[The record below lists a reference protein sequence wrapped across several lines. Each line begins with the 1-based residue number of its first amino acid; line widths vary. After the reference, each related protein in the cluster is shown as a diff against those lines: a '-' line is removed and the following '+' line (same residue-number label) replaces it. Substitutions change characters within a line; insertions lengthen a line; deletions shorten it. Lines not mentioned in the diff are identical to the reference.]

1 MVAQKNRRRRNRRNR
16 RRQKNSMN
24 GGAVELNE
32 VEVNNSGCSTAN
44 ECSTQQIEKQAAGA
58 EKQIEMRNQAG
69 GDSQKVTA
77 QVVEG
82 STGEDAALQEQI
94 QLTAYQGQAQAEFD
108 KNAGTSGGRRK
119 RRKSKRRKSKRRK
132 SKRRKS
138 KRRKSKRRKS
148 KRRKRRKSKRRKSRR
163 K

>member
-1 MVAQKNRRRRNRRNR
+1 MVTQNNRRNRQKKRNRRNR
-16 RRQKNSMN
+16 QRQNNMK

-108 KNAGTSGGRRK
+108 KNAGTTATGGRRRK
-119 RRKSKRRKSKRRK
+119 RRKSRRKSKKKSKRKSRKKSKRRKSKRRK
-132 SKRRKS
+132 SRKKYKRK
-138 KRRKSKRRKS
+138 K
-148 KRRKRRKSKRRKSRR
+148 
-163 K
+163 

>member
-1 MVAQKNRRRRNRRNR
+1 MVAQKKIRRQNSRRQNSRNRR
-16 RRQKNSMN
+16 MI

-44 ECSTQQIEKQAAGA
+44 ECSTQQIEKQSAGA

-94 QLTAYQGQAQAEFD
+94 QLTAYQGQAQAEYD
-108 KNAGTSGGRRK
+108 KNAGTSGGRRKRRKSKRKSKSKK

-148 KRRKRRKSKRRKSRR
+148 RRK
-163 K
+163 